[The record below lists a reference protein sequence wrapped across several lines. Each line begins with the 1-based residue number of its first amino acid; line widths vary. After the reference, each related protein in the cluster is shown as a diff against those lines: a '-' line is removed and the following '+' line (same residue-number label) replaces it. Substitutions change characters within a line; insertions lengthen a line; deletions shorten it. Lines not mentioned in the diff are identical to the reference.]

1 MIKILIVD
9 DDQDLRF
16 NLSGILKEEGYEVI
30 EAEDGR
36 KALKIIQ
43 GNCPDLVLLDMRL
56 PEMDGMQVLE
66 KMKKYNRDLVVIMLT
81 AYSEVNDAVKAI
93 RLGAYDYISK
103 PFHNDELLMTI
114 KRACENIN
122 LRRELEK
129 TLAQLDAQKESSKVM
144 GESAAIRMVLKQ
156 IRLVAPTNMIV
167 ILQGESGVGKE
178 VVANLIHKHS
188 RRQDKPFVP
197 VDCGTIPDQ
206 LTESILFGHEKG
218 VFTGAD
224 EVREGQFECAHEGT
238 IFLDEIVNTSEAVQM
253 KMLRVVQEKKLRRL
267 GGKKDIPVDVRIITA
282 SNVNLDDAV
291 KAGKLRADLFHR
303 LNEFVI
309 KVPPLRE
316 RRDDI
321 PVLSR
326 QFMQE
331 ANREMQKNITGFST
345 SAMKLLLD
353 AAWPGNVREMR
364 NVVKRAVLLTENDT
378 ITPDKIAIGEVD
390 RLLAPAC
397 QAEGMISAAHSD
409 EPSPSMKSRV
419 VNAQERIE
427 REELVKALRFSGG
440 NKAKAARALQINRI
454 TLYAKIKKYGLLPP

>member
-1 MIKILIVD
+1 MKILIVD

-16 NLSGILKEEGYEVI
+16 NLSGILKEEGYDVI

-36 KALKIIQ
+36 KALEIIQ

-56 PEMDGMQVLE
+56 PEMDGMQILE
-66 KMKKYNRDLVVIMLT
+66 KMKKYNHDLVIIMLT

-103 PFHNDELLMTI
+103 PFHNDELLLTI
-114 KRACENIN
+114 KRVCENIN
-122 LRRELEK
+122 MRRELEK
-129 TLAQLDAQKESSKVM
+129 TLAQLDEQIESRKVM
-144 GESAAIRMVLKQ
+144 GESPAIRMVLKQ
-156 IRLVAPTNMIV
+156 IRLVAPTRMTV

-178 VVANLIHKHS
+178 LIANLIHQHS
-188 RRQDKPFVP
+188 RRRDKPFVP

-206 LTESILFGHEKG
+206 LTESILFGHERG
-218 VFTGAD
+218 AFTGAD
-224 EVREGQFECAHEGT
+224 DVREGQFECAHEGT

-253 KMLRVVQEKKLRRL
+253 KMLRVIQERKIRRL
-267 GGKKDIPVDVRIITA
+267 GGKKDISVDVRIITA

-326 QFMQE
+326 QFLQE
-331 ANREMQKNITGFST
+331 ANREMRKNITGFST

-353 AAWPGNVREMR
+353 AVWPGNVREMR
-364 NVVKRAVLLTENDT
+364 NVVKRAVLLAENDT
-378 ITPDKIAIGEVD
+378 ITPDKIAIGEID
-390 RLLAPAC
+390 RLLAPV
-397 QAEGMISAAHSD
+397 SAAHSD
-409 EPSPSMKSRV
+409 EPPLSMKNRV
-419 VNAQERIE
+419 VAAQERIE
-427 REELVKALRFSGG
+427 REELIEALRSSGG
-440 NKAKAARALQINRI
+440 NKAKAARALQIDRV
-454 TLYAKIKKYGLLPP
+454 TLYAKIKKYELPHV